1 MVIHL
6 LARPLIKIVSKAIR
20 PKQIG
25 DIAGRVSN
33 VLSPDDISQTT
44 RVKDTVTAGVKKIYS
59 DTEQP
64 GGGRK
69 KQVNV
74 GAVKISRTRDA
85 NPTITRVM
93 FPGIFS
99 VKKSTPRSTHEFLDD
114 ITGPQVIRSGSTTTT
129 QRGPKVYTKL
139 RTERQLEI
147 TPFNDPT
154 GGPVVNMSR
163 GFVYDVLPGR
173 VKWTTKKAP
182 TQKEIF
188 QQKKEFRESGLPG
201 GYALHFDEADRQV
214 GETLPTPLSFFF
226 KSQTKTG
233 YGAKTGFGSEMSDVM
248 MDSYPNFSITSTA
261 AKKKVALFAG
271 RSQTKGKLATQK
283 YQDFFDVY
291 KGKNTAVGR
300 VKPRIKG
307 KYVAERKIT
316 AGVESKPVGFTGSL
330 TWKKIKG
337 KKHKRSQLW
346 LQGEM
351 FGRTKGKRFE
361 KKRTFKV
368 PLPVETDAVLGGM
381 YGGIPVAGLMTQD
394 LSNVGPTFDA
404 WMESLKR

>member
-1 MVIHL
+1 MVIS
-6 LARPLIKIVSKAIR
+6 AAIR
-20 PKQIG
+20 ILPRLIPIKHIG
-25 DIAGRVSN
+25 YMGGKVYKIFTP
-33 VLSPDDISQTT
+33 SPDDVSQISK
-44 RVKDTVTAGVKKIYS
+44 VKDSATSVVKKAYS
-59 DTEQP
+59 DSEQP

-74 GAVKISRTRDA
+74 GVVNVSKTKGI
-85 NPTITRVM
+85 NPTVTRVE
-93 FPGIFS
+93 FPGVFA
-99 VKKSTPRSTHEFLDD
+99 VTKSRPDPTHTFVDD
-114 ITGPQVIRSGSTTTT
+114 ITGPQIIRSGSTTTT
-129 QRGPKVYTKL
+129 QKGPKVYTSLK
-139 RTERQLEI
+139 TDRQLTI
-147 TPFNDPT
+147 TPFQDAK
-154 GGPVVNMSR
+154 GGPVVDMSR

-173 VKWTTKKAP
+173 VKWRTKKAP
-182 TQKEIF
+182 TEKEIF
-188 QQKKEFRESGLPG
+188 QQKKEIRESGLPA

-261 AKKKVALFAG
+261 AKKKVALYAG

-291 KGKNTAVGR
+291 KGKNTTVGR

-307 KYVAERKIT
+307 KYVAERKII

-361 KKRTFKV
+361 KKRSFKV